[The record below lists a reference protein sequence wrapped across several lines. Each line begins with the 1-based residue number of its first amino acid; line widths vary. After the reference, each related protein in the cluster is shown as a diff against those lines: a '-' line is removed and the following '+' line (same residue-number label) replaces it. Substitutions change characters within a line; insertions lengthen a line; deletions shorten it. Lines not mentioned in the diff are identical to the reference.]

1 MNLRDQLRDQL
12 NKARPQRY
20 NEQERDWVDEVADSF
35 ELDREELRT
44 AARDYVRNLA
54 RDVEGK
60 ATQAGNSL
68 MREFYRTGQLPLD
81 WQLTGHLPISV
92 ENTITVNGQVKTVKE
107 RVKLSAATAKDF
119 ELWAEAEDRA
129 RNRDF
134 AARGEAVQG
143 AQMIA
148 AQMRATGALTFAVWA
163 REFAPVENSAA

>member
-1 MNLRDQLRDQL
+1 MSLRDELRDKL
-12 NKARPQRY
+12 NKARPERY
-20 NEQERDWVDEVADSF
+20 GEQERNWVDDVAD
-35 ELDREELRT
+35 EVNLDVEELRT

-92 ENTITVNGQVKTVKE
+92 ENTTTDGVQIKTVKE
-107 RVKLSAATAKDF
+107 RVKLSAATARDF

-129 RNRDF
+129 RNRDY

-148 AQMRATGALTFAVWA
+148 AQMRATGALTFAAWA

>member
-1 MNLRDQLRDQL
+1 MSLRDELRNKL
-12 NKARPQRY
+12 NNARPERY
-20 NEQERDWVDEVADSF
+20 GEQERDWVDDVAD
-35 ELDREELRT
+35 EINLGVEELRT

-68 MREFYRTGQLPLD
+68 MRQFYRTGQLPLD
-81 WQLTGHLPISV
+81 WNVTGHLPISV
-92 ENTITVNGQVKTVKE
+92 ENTVTNGGQVKTVKE
-107 RVKLSAATAKDF
+107 RVKLASATARDF

-163 REFAPVENSAA
+163 REFAPVADFAA